1 MAQPG
6 WLGVAEGLGI
16 VGRLYWQETGL
27 SDYFYEPRKG
37 HGLPHDPFKAI
48 IAPRP
53 IGWISSIDAQGR
65 VNLAPYSFFNGFASN
80 PPVIGFSNEGR
91 KDSLRNVEANGEFVA
106 NLVSGDLA
114 KEMNITAAPVA
125 HGVDEMQLAGLAAA
139 PSTLVR
145 PPRVA
150 RAVAALECK
159 VSQIIQLQ
167 SAAGSLMETWLVLG
181 EVVGVHIDDRFLVD
195 GIFDTVAAHP
205 IARMG
210 YRGDYT
216 EVVGKFEMIRP
227 TA

>member
-1 MAQPG
+1 M
-6 WLGVAEGLGI
+6 
-16 VGRLYWQETGL
+16 
-27 SDYFYEPRKG
+27 SDYFYQPRTG

-53 IGWISSIDAQGR
+53 IGWISSIDALGR
-65 VNLAPYSFFNGFASN
+65 VNLAPYSFFNGFASS

-106 NLVSGDLA
+106 NLVSADLA
-114 KEMNITAAPVA
+114 REMNTTAAPVA
-125 HGVDEMQLAGLAAA
+125 HGIDEMKLAGLEAIA
-139 PSTLVR
+139 STLVK

-150 RAVAALECK
+150 RAIAALECK
-159 VSQIIQLQ
+159 VTQIIQIQ
-167 SAAGSLMETWLVLG
+167 AVGGSLLDTWLVLG
-181 EVVGVHIDDRFLVD
+181 EVIGVHIDDRFLVD
-195 GIFDTVAAHP
+195 GMFDTVAAHP

-227 TA
+227 SA

>member
-1 MAQPG
+1 MA
-6 WLGVAEGLGI
+6 
-16 VGRLYWQETGL
+16 
-27 SDYFYEPRKG
+27 DYFYQPRNG

-53 IGWISSIDAQGR
+53 IGWISSIDGAGR

-106 NLVSGDLA
+106 SLVSGDLA
-114 KEMNITAAPVA
+114 KEMNITASPVA

-139 PSTLVR
+139 PSTLVK

-150 RAVAALECK
+150 RAAAALECK
-159 VSQIIQLQ
+159 VTQIIQVQGLGGQ
-167 SAAGSLMETWLVLG
+167 LLETWLVLG

-195 GIFDTVAAHP
+195 GIFDTLAAHP
-205 IARMG
+205 VARMG

-216 EVVGKFEMIRP
+216 EVVNKFEMIRP
-227 TA
+227 TS

>member
-1 MAQPG
+1 MA
-6 WLGVAEGLGI
+6 
-16 VGRLYWQETGL
+16 
-27 SDYFYEPRKG
+27 DYFYQPRNG

-53 IGWISSIDAQGR
+53 IGWISSVDGAGR
-65 VNLAPYSFFNGFASN
+65 VNLAPYSFFNGFASF

-106 NLVSGDLA
+106 SLVSGDLA
-114 KEMNITAAPVA
+114 REMNITSAPVA
-125 HGVDEMQLAGLAAA
+125 HGVDEMQLAGLEAA
-139 PSTLVR
+139 PSTLVK

-150 RAVAALECK
+150 RAAAALECK
-159 VSQIIQLQ
+159 VTQIIQIQGVGGQL
-167 SAAGSLMETWLVLG
+167 LDTWLVLG

-195 GIFDTVAAHP
+195 GIFDTLAAHP

-216 EVVGKFEMIRP
+216 EVANKFEMIRP
-227 TA
+227 G

>member
-1 MAQPG
+1 MA
-6 WLGVAEGLGI
+6 
-16 VGRLYWQETGL
+16 
-27 SDYFYEPRKG
+27 DYFYQPRNG

-53 IGWISSIDAQGR
+53 IGWISSVDGAGR

-114 KEMNITAAPVA
+114 REMNITAAPVA

-139 PSTLVR
+139 PSTLVK

-150 RAVAALECK
+150 RAAAALECK
-159 VSQIIQLQ
+159 VTQIIQVQGVGGQL
-167 SAAGSLMETWLVLG
+167 LDTWLVLG

-195 GIFDTVAAHP
+195 GIFDTLAAHP
-205 IARMG
+205 VARMG

-216 EVVGKFEMIRP
+216 EVANKFEMIRP
-227 TA
+227 G

>member
-1 MAQPG
+1 MA
-6 WLGVAEGLGI
+6 
-16 VGRLYWQETGL
+16 
-27 SDYFYEPRKG
+27 DYFYQPRNG

-53 IGWISSIDAQGR
+53 IGWISSVDGAGR
-65 VNLAPYSFFNGFASN
+65 VNLAPYSFFNGFASF

-106 NLVSGDLA
+106 SLVSGDLA
-114 KEMNITAAPVA
+114 REMNITSAPVA
-125 HGVDEMQLAGLAAA
+125 HGVDEMQLAGLEAA
-139 PSTLVR
+139 PSTLVK

-150 RAVAALECK
+150 RAAAALECK
-159 VSQIIQLQ
+159 VTQIIQIQGVGGQL
-167 SAAGSLMETWLVLG
+167 LDTWLVLG

-195 GIFDTVAAHP
+195 GIFDTLAAHL

-216 EVVGKFEMIRP
+216 EVANKFEMIRP
-227 TA
+227 G